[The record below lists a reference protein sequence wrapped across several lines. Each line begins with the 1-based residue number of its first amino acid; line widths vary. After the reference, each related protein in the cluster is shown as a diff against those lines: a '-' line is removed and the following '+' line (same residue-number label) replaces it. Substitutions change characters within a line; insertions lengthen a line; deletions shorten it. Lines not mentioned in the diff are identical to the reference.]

1 MKLEEVLKHIINSG
15 SDFAVWQLPNSS
27 ITNGI
32 VSLRTAECR
41 SANIEEDEGFIIS
54 KFNNNDSYYLIKNDI
69 NFSSEEQVVT
79 FKKGNLSQLT
89 YNQVELPVEELAET
103 SKNAFIALVDKS
115 IQEINNN
122 LFDKVVIS
130 KFRDIQNNIDN
141 IAELFSTLKSSY
153 PNAMVYLT
161 RIKNNQ
167 VWIGATP
174 ETLLSYDKNKTFST
188 VALAGTQA
196 VKNMHAKEATWGIK
210 EIEEQAFVSRYII
223 DCFKKI
229 RLRQYT
235 EKGPKTIQ
243 AGNLFHLNTTFTVQ
257 NKYTQL
263 DNLAQKMLDLLHPTS
278 AVCGMPLRS
287 SKDFILEN
295 EKHDR
300 SFYSGYLGPINFDG
314 DTSLFVNLRC
324 AKVYKNKL
332 RLFAG
337 AGITEDSIAEKEWLE
352 TEMKCNIIA
361 QKLN

>member
-1 MKLEEVLKHIINSG
+1 MKLKEVLKLIINSN
-15 SDFAVWQLPNSS
+15 SDFAIWQLPNSS
-27 ITNGI
+27 KTNGI
-32 VSLRTAECR
+32 ISLSR
-41 SANIEEDEGFIIS
+41 SENTPANIEEDEGFIIS
-54 KFNNNDSYYLIKNDI
+54 KFDNNESYYLIKNNI
-69 NFSSEEQVVT
+69 SFCSENDDVT
-79 FKKGNLSQLT
+79 FQKGNLSLLT
-89 YNQVELPVEELAET
+89 PKNIELPSEELSET
-103 SKNAFIALVDKS
+103 NKNDFIELVNKS
-115 IQEINNN
+115 IQKINNE

-130 KFRDIQNNIDN
+130 KFRDIQNNSNNVTD
-141 IAELFSTLKSSY
+141 LFSTLKSSY

-161 RIKNNQ
+161 RVNNDQ
-167 VWIGATP
+167 IWIGATP
-174 ETLLSYDKNKTFST
+174 ETLLSYDKDKKFST

-196 VKNMHAKEATWGIK
+196 VKDLNAKEATWGIK
-210 EIEEQAFVSRYII
+210 EIEEQAYVSRYVI

-229 RLRQYT
+229 RLRQYS

-263 DNLAQKMLDLLHPTS
+263 GNLAQKMLDLLHPTS
-278 AVCGMPLRS
+278 AVCGMPLKS

-300 SFYSGYLGPINFDG
+300 SFYSGYLGPVNLHG

-332 RLFAG
+332 RLYAG

-352 TEMKCNIIA
+352 TEMKCNTIA